1 MGDVSATRSLLT
13 TLSAFLSVALI
24 AASAACVPQGPTVDD
39 YRAKSPTLAKADRE
53 RVLRI
58 GVQADLPLMSERDDA
73 TGKWSGFEVQLA
85 TLLAQQLGFTR
96 PESYQFVPLTTEKRI
111 SSLQSG
117 DVHLVVADFSVTDER
132 RKLVRF
138 AGPYFLTTPEIMI
151 RRADQDKI
159 KTIDQLKQAK
169 VCTTGGSTSSQVL
182 TKYGVPHSLLATG
195 AECAKG
201 VADGTY
207 DVHCTDDVAIAG
219 RVHRAPDLLL
229 KVDMPFSDTEP
240 LGVGLPLDDPFL
252 EGLVAHY
259 LGKQLELGSRSQ
271 WQAAYDAT
279 LQVVLG
285 PKQQPPLFPGY
296 PVLRDHD
303 DNNRR

>member
-1 MGDVSATRSLLT
+1 MSATRSRLT

-24 AASAACVPQGPTVDD
+24 AASAACVPTGPTVDE

-58 GVQADLPLMSERDDA
+58 GVQDQLPLMSEHDQA
-73 TGKWSGFEVQLA
+73 TDKWTGFEVQIA
-85 TLLAQQLGFTR
+85 TLLAHQLGFTR
-96 PESYQFVPLTTEKRI
+96 PESYQFIRLTTEKRI
-111 SSLQSG
+111 SALQSG
-117 DVHLVVADFSVTDER
+117 EVHLVVADFTVTDER

-151 RRADQDKI
+151 RRTDQDKI
-159 KTIDQLKQAK
+159 KTIDQLKQVK
-169 VCTTGGSTSSQVL
+169 VCTTGGSTSAEVL
-182 TKYGVPHSLLATG
+182 TKYGVPHSLLAKG
-195 AECAKG
+195 AECAEG
-201 VADGTY
+201 VRNGTY
-207 DVHCTDDVAIAG
+207 DAHCTDDVAIAG
-219 RVHRAPDLLL
+219 RVHRFPEFA

-240 LGVGLPLDDPFL
+240 LGVGLPLDDPYL

-259 LGKQLELGSRSQ
+259 LKKQLDLGDRSQ
-271 WQAAYDAT
+271 WQAAYDAN

-303 DNNRR
+303 DDQRR